1 LSGGKAVVRQLTIA
15 CGKARLF
22 RLRRCLKVS
31 LVALLACSAGPG
43 ALSTAARQNT
53 SILPQGKPQQD
64 TATIEQINFEG
75 NRRIRRNV
83 LEAKI
88 FSRAGDVYNA
98 ALIDKDY
105 HSLWNTGYFD
115 DVFVTVED
123 STDKPNAKI
132 VTFHVL
138 ERPTIRRIEYKGN
151 KSVSESDIL
160 DRFKE
165 AKLPLTQDSQ
175 FDATKIKKAEVLIK
189 ELLGEHGR
197 QFATVK
203 ATYQKIAATN
213 AVILTFN
220 IEEGAKV
227 QVGKIT
233 FTGNHAFSSRRLI
246 RTMKRSRPYGFD
258 AKLFAVSVMSKTFD
272 KEKLDEDM
280 EVGLRGFY
288 QDNGYFEVL
297 VDIQE
302 PPGLQTVDVY
312 HRGIVKGPIPIINS
326 THGKVTNIPIKI
338 VEGELFRMGKIYIVN
353 ADPEKGLQLK
363 HDFLVN
369 AFPLKQGDVLN
380 VDRIRK
386 AIEQYTKLY
395 GQFGFMDFTATP
407 NFDIDRKNKVVN
419 VTLRFSEEKPYY
431 IHRINITGN
440 TTTRDKII
448 RRELLLDEGDLYNNR
463 NWEVSILRLNQ
474 LGFFDQLKPETAA
487 NVVRNVKAGTVD
499 LNLKV
504 KEKQKQSIT
513 FTGGV
518 SGIAGSF
525 LSLGYQTNNFL
536 GLGETLTLST
546 QFGTVQRD
554 FRITFSEPYLFDK
567 QIATG
572 ISLFS
577 SRYNFDQARQT
588 SLLLG
593 QQISLSPAVAENYN
607 QNSKGI
613 NVFASHAI
621 KRWSHYGQTRFALA
635 YGYSDTNIQPFSPA
649 ATLLFTAIQF
659 QSVAGPSALNG
670 IHSSSITSTL
680 SYNSVDNPINAHK
693 GKNIFY
699 AFKLEGGPLGGN
711 TKSITN
717 TLSIEY
723 YHPTYHNRN
732 TIALR
737 FLGTFASSFSGSE
750 LPPFERTFAGGENTL
765 RTFDIQT
772 VSPIAFIPV
781 ATTQTLFYTDPT
793 RIGPGGT
800 PLQLS
805 EQFAIKNY
813 TISFPGGDTMGILNA
828 EYRIPL
834 YTDKVSFS
842 FYTDIGSVGAL
853 QRDQLNLNA
862 TGLASLAT
870 AFPNSPNPARLPLAP
885 GSNFIPRA
893 SAGAE
898 IVIQLPIVQAPFR
911 LYWGYDYLRYNR
923 QIVAPV
929 GDFYI
934 TPEQQTRFGN
944 GPGGLNILNTL
955 IIPQLTHA
963 VSNPAQFRYTDPL
976 KTLRFTVS
984 RTF

>member
-1 LSGGKAVVRQLTIA
+1 V
-15 CGKARLF
+15 
-22 RLRRCLKVS
+22 
-31 LVALLACSAGPG
+31 
-43 ALSTAARQNT
+43 AARQGG
-53 SILPQGKPQQD
+53 SILPQAKPAPE
-64 TATIEQINFEG
+64 TAIIEQINFEG
-75 NRRIRRNV
+75 NRRIRRDV
-83 LEAKI
+83 LQAKI
-88 FSRAGDVYNA
+88 FSRAGDVYNPA
-98 ALIDKDY
+98 AIDRDY

-115 DVFVTVED
+115 DLYVTVED
-123 STDKPNAKI
+123 STDKPNEKI

-165 AKLPLTQDSQ
+165 AKLALTQDSQ
-175 FDATKIKKAEVLIK
+175 FDATKIKKAEVLLI

-203 ATYQKIAATN
+203 ATYQRIAATN
-213 AVILTFN
+213 AVILTF
-220 IEEGAKV
+220 IIDEGAKV
-227 QVGKIT
+227 QVGTIK

-246 RTMKRSRPYGFD
+246 RAMKRSRPYGFD
-258 AKLFAVSVMSKTFD
+258 AKFIAINVMSKTFD
-272 KEKLDEDM
+272 KEKLAEDE
-280 EVGLRGFY
+280 ENGLRALY

-297 VDIQE
+297 VKDPE
-302 PPGLQTVDVY
+302 LETVDVY
-312 HRGIVKGPIPIINS
+312 HRGLVKGPIPIVNS
-326 THGKVTNIPIKI
+326 THGKATNIKIEI
-338 VEGELFRMGKIYIVN
+338 VEGDLFRMGKIYIVN

-395 GQFGFMDFTATP
+395 GQFGFMDFTAVP
-407 NFDIDRKNKVVN
+407 NFDIDRQNKVVN

-440 TTTRDKII
+440 TTTRDKVI

-525 LSLGYQTNNFL
+525 LSLAYQTNNFL

-572 ISLFS
+572 ITLFS
-577 SRYNFDQARQT
+577 SRYNFDQARQE

-607 QNSKGI
+607 QNSKGLSI
-613 NVFASHAI
+613 FASHAI
-621 KRWSHYGQTRFALA
+621 KRWSHFGQTRLA
-635 YGYSDTNIQPFSPA
+635 VSYGYTDTDIQPFSPA

-670 IHSSSITSTL
+670 IHQSSITSTL
-680 SYNSVDNPINAHK
+680 SYNSVDNPINPHK
-693 GKNIFY
+693 GKNLFY

-717 TLSIEY
+717 TVSVEY
-723 YHPTYHNRN
+723 FRPTYHNRN

-737 FLGTFASSFSGSE
+737 FLGSFATSFGGDE

-781 ATTQTLFYTDPT
+781 ASTQTLFYTDPT
-793 RIGPGGT
+793 KLGPGGV
-800 PLQLS
+800 PLQQS
-805 EQFAIKNY
+805 QTFPIKNY
-813 TISFPGGDTMGILNA
+813 TIAFPGGDTMGILNA
-828 EYRIPL
+828 EYRIPI

-853 QRDQLNLNA
+853 RRDQLNLNA
-862 TGLASLAT
+862 AGLASLAAT
-870 AFPNSPNPARLPLAP
+870 FPTSPNPARLQLAP

-898 IVIQLPIVQAPFR
+898 FIVQLPIVQAPFR

-923 QIVAPV
+923 QLVAPV
-929 GDFYI
+929 GDFTI
-934 TPEQQTRFGN
+934 TDEQRTLFKQLG
-944 GPGGLNILNTL
+944 ILDTL
-955 IIPQLTHA
+955 IIPTLTKS
-963 VSNPAQFRYTDPL
+963 VTNPAQFLYSDPL

>member
-1 LSGGKAVVRQLTIA
+1 MSGGKAVVRQLTIA

-43 ALSTAARQNT
+43 ALSTAARRT
-53 SILPQGKPQQD
+53 ASVDPQGKPAPE
-64 TATIEQINFEG
+64 TAIIEQINFEG
-75 NRRIRRNV
+75 NRRIRRDV
-83 LEAKI
+83 LQSKI
-88 FSRAGDVYNA
+88 FTHPGDVYNPVQ
-98 ALIDKDY
+98 LDRDY
-105 HSLWNTGYFD
+105 HALWNTGYFD
-115 DVFVTVED
+115 DVFITVED
-123 STDKPNAKI
+123 STDKPGQKI
-132 VTFHVL
+132 VTFHVI

-160 DRFKE
+160 DRFKD
-165 AKLPLTQDSQ
+165 AKLGLTQDSQ
-175 FDATKIKKAEVLIK
+175 FDATKIKKAEVLLI

-197 QFATVK
+197 QFATVH

-220 IEEGAKV
+220 IDEGAKV
-227 QVGKIT
+227 EVGKIT

-246 RTMKRSRPYGFD
+246 RAMKHSRPYGFD
-258 AKLFAVSVMSKTFD
+258 AKFFAMNVMAKTFD
-272 KEKLDEDM
+272 KEKLAEDE
-280 EVGLRGFY
+280 EVGIRGLY
-288 QDNGYFEVL
+288 QDNGYYEAN
-297 VDIQE
+297 VDIE
-302 PPGLQTVDVY
+302 DPPGLQTVDVY
-312 HRGIVKGPIPIINS
+312 HRGLMKGPIPIINS
-326 THGKVTNIPIKI
+326 SHGKATNIPIKI
-338 VEGELFRMGKIYIVN
+338 DEGAQFRMGTLHIVN

-363 HDFLVN
+363 KEFLEN
-369 AFPLKQGDVLN
+369 AFPLKKGDIFN

-395 GQFGFMDFTATP
+395 GQFGFMDFVATP
-407 NFDIDRKNKVVN
+407 NMDIDRKNKTIN

-440 TTTRDKII
+440 TTTRDKVI

-487 NVVRNVKAGTVD
+487 QVVRNVKNGTVD

-525 LSLGYQTNNFL
+525 ISLAYQTNNFL
-536 GLGETLTLST
+536 GLGETLTLSS

-554 FRITFSEPYLFDK
+554 FRITFSEPYFFDK

-572 ISLFS
+572 ITLFS
-577 SRYNFDQARQT
+577 SRYNFDQARQE

-613 NVFASHAI
+613 NLFASHAI
-621 KRWSHYGQTRFALA
+621 KRWSHYGQTRLA
-635 YGYSDTNIQPFSPA
+635 VSYGYTDTDIEPFSPA

-670 IHSSSITSTL
+670 IHSSSISSTL
-680 SYNSVDNPINAHK
+680 SYNSVDNPINPHK

-717 TLSIEY
+717 TFQFEY
-723 YHPTYHNRN
+723 FRPSYHKRN
-732 TIALR
+732 VIAIR
-737 FLGTFASSFSGSE
+737 FLGKFATSFGGDE
-750 LPPFERTFAGGENTL
+750 LPPFERTFAGGETDL

-781 ATTQTLFYTDPT
+781 ASTQTLVYTNPT
-793 RIGPGGT
+793 TLGPGGT
-800 PLQLS
+800 PLQ
-805 EQFAIKNY
+805 QTATFPIKNY
-813 TISFPGGDTMGILNA
+813 TIAFPGGDTEGILNA

-834 YTDKVSFS
+834 YGDKVSMS
-842 FYTDIGSVGAL
+842 FFTDIGSVGAL
-853 QRDQLNLNA
+853 RRDQLNLNE

-870 AFPNSPNPARLPLAP
+870 AFPTSPNPSRLQLAP

-893 SAGAE
+893 SGGAE
-898 IVIQLPIVQAPFR
+898 LVIQLPIVQAPFR

-929 GDFYI
+929 GDFFI
-934 TPEQQTRFGN
+934 SPEQKSLFG
-944 GPGGLNILNTL
+944 PQGLNILNTL
-955 IIPQLTHA
+955 IIPQLTSA
-963 VSNPAQFRYTDPL
+963 VTNPSQFRYTDPL

>member
-1 LSGGKAVVRQLTIA
+1 LFGGKAFVRQLTIA

-22 RLRRCLKVS
+22 YLRRCFRVS
-31 LVALLACSAGPG
+31 LVALLVYSAGPG
-43 ALSTAARQNT
+43 VLSAAARQST
-53 SILPQGKPQQD
+53 SILPQSRPAQETSIIQ
-64 TATIEQINFEG
+64 QINFEG
-75 NRRIRRNV
+75 NRRIRRDV
-83 LEAKI
+83 LVAKI
-88 FSRAGDVYNA
+88 FSRAGDVYNPA
-98 ALIDKDY
+98 AIDRDY

-132 VTFHVL
+132 ITFHVL

-165 AKLPLTQDSQ
+165 AKLGLTQDSQ
-175 FDATKIKKAEVLIK
+175 FDATKIKKAEVLLI

-220 IEEGAKV
+220 IDEGAKV
-227 QVGKIT
+227 DVGQIT

-246 RTMKRSRPYGFD
+246 RTMKKSRPYGFD
-258 AKLFAVSVMSKTFD
+258 AKLFSVNVLNKTFD
-272 KEKLDEDM
+272 KEKLDEDL
-280 EVGLRGFY
+280 ENGIRGFY
-288 QDNGYFEVL
+288 QDNGYFEVN
-297 VDIQE
+297 VDIQD

-312 HRGIVKGPIPIINS
+312 HKGLMKGPIPIINS
-326 THGKVTNIPIKI
+326 THGKATNIPIKI
-338 VEGELFRMGKIYIVN
+338 EEGIQFRMGKIYIVN

-369 AFPLKQGDVLN
+369 AFPLKQGDILN

-386 AIEQYTKLY
+386 AVEQYTKLY
-395 GQFGFMDFTATP
+395 GQFGFTDFTATP

-440 TTTRDKII
+440 TTTRDKVI

-525 LSLGYQTNNFL
+525 ISLAYQTNNFL
-536 GLGETLTLST
+536 GLGETLTLSS

-577 SRYNFDQARQT
+577 SRYNFDQARQE

-593 QQISLSPAVAENYN
+593 QQISLSPSIAENYN
-607 QNSKGI
+607 QNSKGFNI
-613 NVFASHAI
+613 FASHSI
-621 KRWSHYGQTRFALA
+621 KRWSHFGQTRIAVS
-635 YGYSDTNIQPFSPA
+635 YGYTDTDIQPFSPA

-659 QSVAGPSALNG
+659 QSVAGPNALNG
-670 IHSSSITSTL
+670 IHQSSVTTTL
-680 SYNSVDNPINAHK
+680 SYNSVNNPVNPTN

-699 AFKLEGGPLGGN
+699 SIQAEGGPLGGN
-711 TKSITN
+711 TKSIIN
-717 TLSIEY
+717 TVSFEY
-723 YHPTYHNRN
+723 FHPTYHKRN
-732 TIALR
+732 TLAFR
-737 FLGTFASSFSGSE
+737 FLGKFATSYGGNE
-750 LPPFERTFAGGENTL
+750 LPPFERTFAGGEDTL

-781 ATTQTLFYTDPT
+781 ASTQTLVFTNPT
-793 RIGPGGT
+793 TLGPGGT
-800 PLQLS
+800 PIQQQAS
-805 EQFAIKNY
+805 FPIKNY
-813 TISFPGGDTMGILNA
+813 TIAFPGGDTLGILNA
-828 EYRIPL
+828 EYRIPI

-853 QRDQLNLNA
+853 RRNQLNLDP
-862 TGLASLAT
+862 TGLASLAAT
-870 AFPNSPNPARLPLAP
+870 FPTSPNPSRLQLAP
-885 GSNFIPRA
+885 GSNFLPRA
-893 SAGAE
+893 SAGVE
-898 IVIQLPIVQAPFR
+898 FVVQLPIVQAPFR

-929 GDFYI
+929 GDFSI
-934 TPEQQTRFGN
+934 SDEQRTLFKSLG
-944 GPGGLNILNTL
+944 ILDTL
-955 IIPQLTHA
+955 IIPQLTQA
-963 VSNPAQFRYTDPL
+963 VTNPSQFRYTDPL

>member
-1 LSGGKAVVRQLTIA
+1 VSGGKAVVRQLTIA

-43 ALSTAARQNT
+43 ALSVAARQGT
-53 SILPQGKPQQD
+53 SVLPQARPAPE

-75 NRRIRRNV
+75 NRRIRRDV
-83 LEAKI
+83 LLARI
-88 FSRAGDVYNA
+88 YSRTGDVYNPA
-98 ALIDKDY
+98 MIDKDY
-105 HSLWNTGYFD
+105 HGLWNTGYFD

-132 VTFHVL
+132 ITFHVL

-165 AKLPLTQDSQ
+165 AKLALTQDSQ
-175 FDATKIKKAEVLIK
+175 FDPTKIKKAEVLLI

-197 QFATVK
+197 QFATVH

-233 FTGNHAFSSRRLI
+233 FIGNHAFSSRRLI
-246 RTMKRSRPYGFD
+246 RAMKKSRPYGFD
-258 AKLFAVSVMSKTFD
+258 AKVIAMNVMAKTFD

-280 EVGLRGFY
+280 EVGLRGLY
-288 QDNGYFEVL
+288 QDNGYFEVN
-297 VDIQE
+297 VEIED
-302 PPGLQTVDVY
+302 PPGLQTVDTY
-312 HRGIVKGPIPIINS
+312 HRGIMKGPIPYVNS
-326 THGKVTNIPIKI
+326 SHGKATNIPIKI
-338 VEGELFRMGKIYIVN
+338 TEGELFRMGTLYIVN
-353 ADPEKGLQLK
+353 ADPEKPSLQLK

-369 AFPLKQGDVLN
+369 AFPVKKGDVLN
-380 VDRIRK
+380 VDKIRK

-407 NFDIDRKNKVVN
+407 NFDIDRKNKIVN

-440 TTTRDKII
+440 VTTRDKVI

-504 KEKQKQSIT
+504 KEKQKQSIS

-525 LSLGYQTNNFL
+525 LSLAYQTNNFL
-536 GLGETLTLST
+536 GLGETLTLSS

-554 FRITFSEPYLFDK
+554 FRITFSEPYLFDR

-572 ISLFS
+572 VTLFS
-577 SRYNFDQARQT
+577 SRYNFDQARQE
-588 SLLLG
+588 SLLIG
-593 QQISLSPAVAENYN
+593 QQITLSPSVAQNYN
-607 QNSKGI
+607 QNSKGVSI
-613 NVFASHAI
+613 FASHAI
-621 KRWSHYGQTRFALA
+621 KRWSHYGQTRLA
-635 YGYSDTNIQPFSPA
+635 VSYGYTDTSIQAFSPA

-670 IHSSSITSTL
+670 IHQSVVTGTM
-680 SYNSVDNPINAHK
+680 SYNSVDNPNNPHK
-693 GKNIFY
+693 GKSLFY
-699 AFKLEGGPLGGN
+699 SLGLEGGPLGGN
-711 TKSITN
+711 TKAVINSFSMT
-717 TLSIEY
+717 Y
-723 YHPTYHNRN
+723 FHPTYHNRN
-732 TIALR
+732 TLAFR
-737 FLGTFASSFSGSE
+737 FIGKFATSYGGQE
-750 LPPFERTFAGGENTL
+750 LPPFERTFAGGEDTL

-781 ATTQTLFYTDPT
+781 ASTETLFYTDPT
-793 RIGPGGT
+793 KLGPGGT
-800 PLQLS
+800 PLQQS
-805 EQFAIKNY
+805 ATFPIKNY
-813 TISFPGGDTMGILNA
+813 TIAFPGGDTLGVLNV
-828 EYRIPL
+828 EYRIPI
-834 YTDKVSFS
+834 YSDKVSFS
-842 FYTDIGSVGAL
+842 FFNDIGTVGAL
-853 QRDQLNLNA
+853 RRDQLNLNEA
-862 TGLASLAT
+862 GLSSLAT
-870 AFPNSPNPARLPLAP
+870 TFPTSPNPSRLQLAP

-893 SAGAE
+893 AAGVE
-898 IVIQLPIVQAPFR
+898 LIVQLPIIQAPFR
-911 LYWGYDYLRYNR
+911 LYWGYDYLRYNS

-929 GDFYI
+929 GDFSI
-934 TPEQQTRFGN
+934 TAEQRTLFSQLG
-944 GPGGLNILNTL
+944 ILNSL
-955 IIPQLTHA
+955 IIPQLTSS
-963 VSNPAQFRYTDPL
+963 VTNPSQFRYTDPL
-976 KTLRFTVS
+976 KTFRFTVS

>member
-1 LSGGKAVVRQLTIA
+1 LSGGKAVVRQLTTA

-31 LVALLACSAGPG
+31 LVALLVQSAGPG
-43 ALSTAARQNT
+43 LLSAAAQQGPSATPQARPAQETAV
-53 SILPQGKPQQD
+53 
-64 TATIEQINFEG
+64 IEQINFEG
-75 NRRIRRNV
+75 QRRIRRDV
-83 LEAKI
+83 LQARI
-88 FSRAGDVYNA
+88 FSRVGDVYNPA
-98 ALIDKDY
+98 ALDRDY
-105 HSLWNTGYFD
+105 HALWNTGYFD
-115 DVFVTVED
+115 DVYLTVED

-165 AKLPLTQDSQ
+165 AKLGLTQDSQ
-175 FDATKIKKAEVLIK
+175 FDATKIKKAEVLLL

-233 FTGNHAFSSRRLI
+233 FTGNHAFSSRKLI
-246 RTMKRSRPYGFD
+246 RTMKKLRPVGLD
-258 AKLFAVSVMSKTFD
+258 AKIFTISVMSKTFD

-280 EVGLRGFY
+280 EVGIRGFY

-297 VDIQE
+297 VDIQD
-302 PPGLQTVDVY
+302 PPGLQTVDKY
-312 HRGIVKGPIPIINS
+312 HRGVFKGPIPYVNS
-326 THGKVTNIPIKI
+326 SHGKATNIPIKI
-338 VEGELFRMGKIYIVN
+338 VEGDLFRMGKIYIVN

-369 AFPLKQGDVLN
+369 AFPLKQGDILN
-380 VDRIRK
+380 VDKIRK
-386 AIEQYTKLY
+386 AITQYQKLY
-395 GQFGFMDFTATP
+395 GQFGFMDMTAEP

-419 VTLRFSEEKPYY
+419 VTLRFSEQKPYY

-440 TTTRDKII
+440 TTTRDKVI

-463 NWEVSILRLNQ
+463 NWEISILRLNQ
-474 LGFFDQLKPETAA
+474 LGFFEQLKPETAA
-487 NVVRNVKAGTVD
+487 NVVRNTKAGTVD

-504 KEKQKQSIT
+504 REKQKQSIT

-567 QIATG
+567 QIAAG
-572 ISLFS
+572 VQLFS

-593 QQISLSPAVAENYN
+593 QRITLSPSVAENYN
-607 QNSKGI
+607 QNSKGVSI
-613 NVFASHAI
+613 FASHAI
-621 KRWSHYGQTRFALA
+621 KRWSHYGQTRLALS
-635 YGYSDTNIQPFSPA
+635 YGYTDTDIQPFSPA

-670 IHSSSITSTL
+670 IHQSSITSTL
-680 SYNSVDNPINAHK
+680 SYNSVDNPVNPHT
-693 GKNIFY
+693 GKNLFY
-699 AFKLEGGPLGGN
+699 SFRLEGGPLGGN

-717 TLSIEY
+717 TFSVEY
-723 YHPTYHNRN
+723 FRPTFHKRN
-732 TIALR
+732 TLAFR
-737 FLGTFASSFSGSE
+737 VLGSFATSFGGQE
-750 LPPFERTFAGGENTL
+750 LPPFERSFAGGENTL

-781 ATTQTLFYTDPT
+781 SSTQTLFYTDPT
-793 RIGPGGT
+793 KIGPNGL
-800 PLQLS
+800 PLLQTAT
-805 EQFAIKNY
+805 FPIKSY

-828 EYRIPL
+828 EYRIPI

-842 FYTDIGSVGAL
+842 FFTDIGSVGAL
-853 QRDQLNLNA
+853 RRDQLNLNA
-862 TGLASLAT
+862 TGLASLAAT
-870 AFPNSPNPARLPLAP
+870 FPNSPNPSRLALAP

-898 IVIQLPIVQAPFR
+898 FIVQLPIVQAPFR

-923 QIVAPV
+923 QIVAPI
-929 GDFYI
+929 GDFNI
-934 TPEQQTRFGN
+934 TQDQRTLFG
-944 GPGGLNILNTL
+944 PQGLNILDSL
-955 IIPQLTHA
+955 ILPQLTRS

>member
-1 LSGGKAVVRQLTIA
+1 MSGGKAVVRQLTTA
-15 CGKARLF
+15 RGKDRLF
-22 RLRRCLKVS
+22 RLRRCYKVS
-31 LVALLACSAGPG
+31 LVALLVCSAGPG
-43 ALSTAARQNT
+43 ALSAAARQGT
-53 SILPQGKPQQD
+53 SILPQGRPQQE
-64 TATIEQINFEG
+64 TAVIEQINFDG
-75 NRRIRRNV
+75 NRRIRRDV
-83 LEAKI
+83 LQAKI
-88 FSRAGDVYNA
+88 FSRTGDVYNPA
-98 ALIDKDY
+98 AIDRDY

-115 DVFVTVED
+115 DVFVTVDD

-132 VTFHVL
+132 ITFHVL

-165 AKLPLTQDSQ
+165 AKLGLTQDSQ
-175 FDATKIKKAEVLIK
+175 FDATKIKKAEVLLL

-203 ATYQKIAATN
+203 ATYQRIAATN

-246 RTMKRSRPYGFD
+246 RTMKHTRPYGFD
-258 AKLFAVSVMSKTFD
+258 AKLISVNVMNKTFD

-288 QDNGYFEVL
+288 QDNGYFEASI
-297 VDIQE
+297 DIQE

-312 HRGIVKGPIPIINS
+312 HRGIVKGPIPIVNS
-326 THGKVTNIPIKI
+326 THGKATNIPIKI
-338 VEGELFRMGKIYIVN
+338 VEGDLFRMGKIYIVN

-369 AFPLKQGDVLN
+369 AFPLKQGDILN

-395 GQFGFMDFTATP
+395 GQFGFMDFTAIP

-431 IHRINITGN
+431 IHRINIIGN
-440 TTTRDKII
+440 TTTRDKVI

-525 LSLGYQTNNFL
+525 LSLAYQTNNFL

-546 QFGTVQRD
+546 QFGTVQQD

-572 ISLFS
+572 VSLFS
-577 SRYNFDQARQT
+577 SRYNFDQARQE

-593 QQISLSPAVAENYN
+593 QQIALSPSIAENYN

-621 KRWSHYGQTRFALA
+621 KRWSHYGQTRLALS
-635 YGYSDTNIQPFSPA
+635 YGYTDTDIQPFSPA

-670 IHSSSITSTL
+670 IHSSSVSANL
-680 SYNSVDNPINAHK
+680 SYNSVDNPINPHK
-693 GKNIFY
+693 GKNLFY
-699 AFKLEGGPLGGN
+699 SLKLEGGPLGGN

-717 TLSIEY
+717 TVSAEY
-723 YHPTYHNRN
+723 FRPTYHNRN
-732 TIALR
+732 TLAFR
-737 FLGTFASSFSGSE
+737 FLGSFATSFGGDE
-750 LPPFERTFAGGENTL
+750 LPPFERSFAGGENTL

-772 VSPIAFIPV
+772 VSPIAFIPI
-781 ATTQTLFYTDPT
+781 ASTQTLFYTDPT
-793 RIGPGGT
+793 KIGPNGT
-800 PLQLS
+800 PLQQS
-805 EQFAIKNY
+805 ATFPIKNY
-813 TISFPGGDTMGILNA
+813 TIAFPGGDTMGILNA

-842 FYTDIGSVGAL
+842 FFTDIGSVGAL
-853 QRDQLNLNA
+853 RRDQLNLNTA
-862 TGLASLAT
+862 GLASLAT
-870 AFPNSPNPARLPLAP
+870 TFPTSPNPARLALAP

-893 SAGAE
+893 SAGVE
-898 IVIQLPIVQAPFR
+898 FIVQLPIVQAPFR

-929 GDFYI
+929 GDFTI
-934 TPEQQTRFGN
+934 TDEQRTLFKQLG
-944 GPGGLNILNTL
+944 ILDSL
-955 IIPQLTHA
+955 IIPQLTHS
-963 VSNPAQFRYTDPL
+963 VTNPSQFRYTDPL
-976 KTLRFTVS
+976 KTLRFTIS

>member
-1 LSGGKAVVRQLTIA
+1 MRQLTA
-15 CGKARLF
+15 AYGKARLF

-43 ALSTAARQNT
+43 ALSTAARQGT
-53 SILPQGKPQQD
+53 SVLPQRPPQE
-64 TATIEQINFEG
+64 TAVIDQILFEG
-75 NRRIRRNV
+75 NRRIRRDV
-83 LEAKI
+83 LLARI
-88 FSRAGDVYNA
+88 FSRTGDVYNPA
-98 ALIDKDY
+98 AIDRDY
-105 HSLWNTGYFD
+105 HALWNTQYFD

-123 STDKPNAKI
+123 SKDKPNAKI

-165 AKLPLTQDSQ
+165 AKLGLTQDSQ
-175 FDATKIKKAEVLIK
+175 FDATKIKKAEVLLI

-220 IEEGAKV
+220 IDEGAKV
-227 QVGKIT
+227 MVGKIT

-246 RTMKRSRPYGFD
+246 RTMKKSRPYALD
-258 AKLFAVSVMSKTFD
+258 AKLFVYDVMNKTFD
-272 KEKLDEDM
+272 KEKLDEDL
-280 EVGLRGFY
+280 EVGIRGFY
-288 QDNGYFEVL
+288 QDNGYFEVS
-297 VDIQE
+297 VDIAD
-302 PPGLQTVDVY
+302 PPGLQTVDTY
-312 HRGIVKGPIPIINS
+312 HRGIVKGPIPVVNS
-326 THGKVTNIPIKI
+326 SHGKATNIPIKI
-338 VEGELFRMGKIYIVN
+338 TEGDLFHMGEIHIVN
-353 ADPEKGLQLK
+353 ADPEKDLQLK
-363 HDFLVN
+363 RSFLIN
-369 AFPLKQGDVLN
+369 AFPLKKGDVLN

-440 TTTRDKII
+440 TTTRDKVI

-525 LSLGYQTNNFL
+525 LSFAYQTNNFL
-536 GLGETLTLST
+536 GLGETLTLSS

-577 SRYNFDQARQT
+577 SRYNFDQARQE

-593 QQISLSPAVAENYN
+593 QQIQLSPSIAQNYN
-607 QNSKGI
+607 QNSKGANI
-613 NVFASHAI
+613 FASHAI
-621 KRWSHYGQTRFALA
+621 KRWSHFGQTRFAIA
-635 YGYSDTNIQPFSPA
+635 YGYTDTSIEAFSPA

-659 QSVAGPSALNG
+659 QSVAGPSALSG
-670 IHSSSITSTL
+670 IHQSSITTTL
-680 SYNSVDNPINAHK
+680 SYNSVDNPINPHK
-693 GKNIFY
+693 GKNLFY
-699 AFKLEGGPLGGN
+699 SFRLEGGPLGGN

-717 TLSIEY
+717 TFSAEY
-723 YHPTYHNRN
+723 FRPTYHNRN
-732 TIALR
+732 TLAFR
-737 FLGTFASSFSGSE
+737 FLGSFATSYGGQE
-750 LPPFERTFAGGENTL
+750 LPPFERSYAGGENTL
-765 RTFDIQT
+765 RTFEIQT

-781 ATTQTLFYTDPT
+781 ASTQQLVYTDPT
-793 RIGPGGT
+793 KLGPGGT
-800 PLQLS
+800 PLQ
-805 EQFAIKNY
+805 QVANFPIKNY
-813 TISFPGGDTMGILNA
+813 TIAFPGGDTMGILNA
-828 EYRIPL
+828 EYRIPI

-842 FYTDIGSVGAL
+842 FFTDIGSVGAL
-853 QRDQLNLNA
+853 RRDQLNLNEA
-862 TGLASLAT
+862 GLASLAT
-870 AFPNSPNPARLPLAP
+870 TFPNSPNPARLQLAP

-898 IVIQLPIVQAPFR
+898 IIIQLPIVQAPFR

-929 GDFYI
+929 GDFSI
-934 TPEQQTRFGN
+934 TDEQRTLFKQLG
-944 GPGGLNILNTL
+944 ILDTL

-963 VSNPAQFRYTDPL
+963 VTNPNQFRYTDPL